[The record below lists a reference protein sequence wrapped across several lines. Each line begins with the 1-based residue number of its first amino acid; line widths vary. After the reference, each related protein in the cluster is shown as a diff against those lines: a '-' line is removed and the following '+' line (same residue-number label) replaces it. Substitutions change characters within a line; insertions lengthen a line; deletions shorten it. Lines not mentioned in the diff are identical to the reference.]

1 MYTVGGLS
9 AYFVSLSCLDEQE
22 FAAVVPAMAMT
33 LEDRDGLKC
42 PQDRRGGPEG
52 LADSL
57 ASVETSD
64 GLNVLIQA
72 ATECGLSPGA
82 RP

>member
-22 FAAVVPAMAMT
+22 FAAVAPAMAKT

-42 PQDRRGGPEG
+42 LLESRGGPEG
-52 LADSL
+52 FADFL
-57 ASVETSD
+57 ASDETRD

-82 RP
+82 IP

>member
-9 AYFVSLSCLDEQE
+9 AYLVSLSCPDEQE
-22 FAAVVPAMAMT
+22 FAVVAPAMAMT

-42 PQDRRGGPEG
+42 LMESRGGPEG

-57 ASVETSD
+57 ASVETSN

-72 ATECGLSPGA
+72 ATECGLSSGA